1 MRRIW
6 LIVVQPPPAVIHPLT
21 LVVEKWRILP
31 TIVPYVRGSQA
42 PTSEII
48 FIHQGAGVSFASIR
62 EEPGLFEVL
71 DRILDSG
78 IVIEIS
84 ERTAPEGIELIHSQ
98 SRITVASQETY
109 RKKL

>member
-1 MRRIW
+1 MLNAECCFFIDSSHGKVENSLQ
-6 LIVVQPPPAVIHPLT
+6 LIVPC
-21 LVVEKWRILP
+21 
-31 TIVPYVRGSQA
+31 VRGSQA

-98 SRITVASQETY
+98 SRVTVASQETY
-109 RKKL
+109 RNKL

>member
-1 MRRIW
+1 M
-6 LIVVQPPPAVIHPLT
+6 
-21 LVVEKWRILP
+21 EKWKISSNHCPLRPGI
-31 TIVPYVRGSQA
+31 SNQA

-98 SRITVASQETY
+98 SRVTVASQETY
-109 RKKL
+109 RNKL

>member
-1 MRRIW
+1 MS
-6 LIVVQPPPAVIHPLT
+6 V
-21 LVVEKWRILP
+21 
-31 TIVPYVRGSQA
+31 
-42 PTSEII
+42 
-48 FIHQGAGVSFASIR
+48 ASIR
-62 EEPGLFEVL
+62 EEPGLFELL

-78 IVIEIS
+78 IVIEIW

>member
-1 MRRIW
+1 M
-6 LIVVQPPPAVIHPLT
+6 
-21 LVVEKWRILP
+21 EKWKISSNHCPLRPGI
-31 TIVPYVRGSQA
+31 SSA
-42 PTSEII
+42 SSEII
-48 FIHQGAGVSFASIR
+48 FIYQGAGVPFASVR

>member
-1 MRRIW
+1 M
-6 LIVVQPPPAVIHPLT
+6 LIADCCFFIDSGCRKVENPSQPLSLT
-21 LVVEKWRILP
+21 FGDLKRLLP
-31 TIVPYVRGSQA
+31 
-42 PTSEII
+42 II

-109 RKKL
+109 GKKL